1 MWCDCHEGNNPDE
14 CSKMHEFTF
23 VFNIFFPKLLSIF
36 PYKIC
41 VKCIKNDLDSRQV
54 IKKKRIIIT
63 IILIIIIKII

>member
-1 MWCDCHEGNNPDE
+1 MWRDCHEGNNPDE

-41 VKCIKNDLDSRQV
+41 VKCIKNDLDSR
-54 IKKKRIIIT
+54 
-63 IILIIIIKII
+63 